1 MGVAAP
7 PWTSSDLY
15 IRPIMDSTAQ
25 VLPHE
30 PAGQG
35 IGTGMAGGQAGQD
48 LYHLLASAVG
58 MVEVTAPCL
67 GLYLAIEVWPLCH
80 SLLSS

>member
-67 GLYLAIEVWPLCH
+67 GLYLAIEVWP
-80 SLLSS
+80 